1 MASAAYK
8 KGQESSIV
16 EKDGPNSI
24 EGKNKLMKLQKRL
37 PELLSTANVLTIKTR
52 GTGNCGVPV
61 GKISTIYGKGC
72 KNHKEPL
79 CMLWINPVIFTDC
92 GETP

>member
-24 EGKNKLMKLQKRL
+24 EGKNTLMELQDRFKRFYCKAN
-37 PELLSTANVLTIKTR
+37 ELKRAFCQILGRS
-52 GTGNCGVPV
+52 
-61 GKISTIYGKGC
+61 
-72 KNHKEPL
+72 
-79 CMLWINPVIFTDC
+79 MLIFSNEIIPDKSIRL
-92 GETP
+92 ELRL

>member
-24 EGKNKLMKLQKRL
+24 EGKNKLMELQDRL
-37 PELLSTANVLTIKTR
+37 PELLYTANVLTMHICIKTR
-52 GTGNCGVPV
+52 GTGNCGVPA
-61 GKISTIYGKGC
+61 GKICSIYGKG
-72 KNHKEPL
+72 L
-79 CMLWINPVIFTDC
+79 
-92 GETP
+92 